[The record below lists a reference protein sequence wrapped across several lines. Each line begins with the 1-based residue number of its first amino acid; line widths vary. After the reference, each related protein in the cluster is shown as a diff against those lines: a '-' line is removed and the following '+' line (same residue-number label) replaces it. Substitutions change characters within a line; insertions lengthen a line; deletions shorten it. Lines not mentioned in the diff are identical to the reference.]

1 MPSPFDTWYSTN
13 VAPILE
19 EQIKLLPEPTREPIR
34 KGSREQMAACW
45 NAALRA
51 VCQTKFTREEFPPP
65 CGLPAE
71 IREQILEL
79 GPQVTP

>member
-1 MPSPFDTWYSTN
+1 MTPFDTWYSTN

-45 NAALRA
+45 NAAIDAVEEYCDEGLEHLPSLDKLRGR
-51 VCQTKFTREEFPPP
+51 VTR
-65 CGLPAE
+65 
-71 IREQILEL
+71 
-79 GPQVTP
+79 